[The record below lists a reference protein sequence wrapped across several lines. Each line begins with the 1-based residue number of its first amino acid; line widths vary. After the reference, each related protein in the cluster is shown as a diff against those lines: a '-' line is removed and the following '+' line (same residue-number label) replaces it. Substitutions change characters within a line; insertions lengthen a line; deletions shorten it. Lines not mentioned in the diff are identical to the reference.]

1 MKLISQR
8 INMDK
13 EIGEINV
20 TPFVDVLLILL
31 IIFMITAPV
40 ITKDIKISLPKEKFQ
55 KTVSTPQR
63 DFIVTLDSQNRIY
76 YLKQK
81 KNFISLKAEL
91 IKYQKQGGEQ
101 IFIQADRRLNYGAV
115 VKLMAQI
122 QNLGFQDIGLL
133 VEDR

>member
-63 DFIVTLDSQNRIY
+63 DFIVTLDSKNRIY

-81 KNFISLKAEL
+81 KNFTSLKAEL

>member
-63 DFIVTLDSQNRIY
+63 DFIDDVLHKINNI
-76 YLKQK
+76 
-81 KNFISLKAEL
+81 
-91 IKYQKQGGEQ
+91 
-101 IFIQADRRLNYGAV
+101 IF
-115 VKLMAQI
+115 
-122 QNLGFQDIGLL
+122 
-133 VEDR
+133 

>member
-63 DFIVTLDSQNRIY
+63 DFIVALDSKNRIY

-81 KNFISLKAEL
+81 KNFTSLKAEL

>member
-1 MKLISQR
+1 MLQ
-8 INMDK
+8 
-13 EIGEINV
+13 
-20 TPFVDVLLILL
+20 PFVDVLLILL

-76 YLKQK
+76 YLKQR

-133 VEDR
+133 VEER

>member
-81 KNFISLKAEL
+81 KNFTSLKAEL

>member
-13 EIGEINV
+13 EIGDINV

-76 YLKQK
+76 YLKQR

-133 VEDR
+133 VEER

>member
-63 DFIVTLDSQNRIY
+63 DFIVCCTLDSFLNQN
-76 YLKQK
+76 LLSCKQK
-81 KNFISLKAEL
+81 K
-91 IKYQKQGGEQ
+91 
-101 IFIQADRRLNYGAV
+101 
-115 VKLMAQI
+115 
-122 QNLGFQDIGLL
+122 
-133 VEDR
+133 